1 MKEELI
7 SGGWVETTNAQHMDI
22 ARKRFE
28 KCIDSEDERREG
40 YYLEKEESEGEEDDG
55 LQRTEESILLAK

>member
-1 MKEELI
+1 MRI
-7 SGGWVETTNAQHMDI
+7 IGTSQG
-22 ARKRFE
+22 RE